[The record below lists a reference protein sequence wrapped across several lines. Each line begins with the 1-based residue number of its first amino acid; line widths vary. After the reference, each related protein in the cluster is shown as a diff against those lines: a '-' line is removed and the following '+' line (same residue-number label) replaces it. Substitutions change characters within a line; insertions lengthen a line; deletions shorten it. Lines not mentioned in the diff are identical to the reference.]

1 MGERKL
7 VGHLRLDSAQILL
20 LDPVRLATEAEYQ
33 RVVDV
38 TVKKGAGEVWL
49 REEEVE
55 TTNDGVAIETG
66 SDGEFPVYVE
76 YGDDGVATAIHI
88 DLA

>member
-1 MGERKL
+1 MAEQRL

-20 LDPVRLATEAEYQ
+20 LDPVRLGTEAEYQ
-33 RVVDV
+33 RVVAL
-38 TVKKGAGEVWL
+38 TLEKGAGEVWL
-49 REEEVE
+49 RDEDLE

-76 YGDDGVATAIHI
+76 YGDDGVAKAIHV